1 MSCRIDDL
9 FICGPQQHSACCAPP
24 ETRELRVQKLELTP
38 PDENLGYCS
47 KITFLPVD
55 AEAYTGKQLGVD
67 VVCETPPQTYAGR
80 EIPTAEKKLVISST
94 LLNGGEQQ
102 HWTPGP
108 WCTPKKGFHYAFHL
122 PTHGQPITVLD
133 DDGYLTRGLLEK
145 LQTKD
150 SDNTPVNT
158 LQGMTAQQ
166 LIEPLKTFF
175 DYQCQK
181 SDPSRFSNRLDFSER
196 HSMYYQPLQK
206 GENGWQTVRIN
217 PANHNFTLLP
227 NDIFWMLRAKEQ
239 QTDYNAIQDKVS
251 TFCSVMNHKEA
262 APVSIEGG
270 TTFKV
275 TLSDSIRQANTQP
288 DLTASQ
294 EVNLTLPLDGTTPLL
309 REQTLPPNGIKIKT
323 TTQEIGETKTEHWPI
338 TSRLTNMAGQAVT
351 PYDATPHEGYSNL
364 LLTLSQPD
372 GEDLLTV
379 GPVYYQYS
387 GSTSSSRTNWL
398 KLDIGC
404 SDALT
409 FLSKEAEKALKQH
422 ASGLQSVLESQK

>member
-1 MSCRIDDL
+1 MTTCL
-9 FICGPQQHSACCAPP
+9 FVGHSNTAHAAPPP

-55 AEAYTGKQLGVD
+55 EAAYTGAQLGVD
-67 VVCETPPQTYAGR
+67 VVFEQYPRGCGCTEMSDEYIER
-80 EIPTAEKKLVISST
+80 HKKLMISST

-181 SDPSRFSNRLDFSER
+181 SDPSNFSNRLDFSER

-239 QTDYNAIQDKVS
+239 QPDYNAIQDKVS
-251 TFCSVMNHKEA
+251 TFCSVMNHEEA

-270 TTFKV
+270 TPFKV
-275 TLSDSIRQANTQP
+275 TLSDSIRQANAQP
-288 DLTASQ
+288 DHTASQ
-294 EVNLTLPLDGTTPLL
+294 EVNLTPPRDGIIFGKPA
-309 REQTLPPNGIKIKT
+309 LPPNGIKIKT
-323 TTQEIGETKTEHWPI
+323 TTQNPDAIKTQNWPL
-338 TSRLTNMAGQAVT
+338 TSRLTNTAGQVVSVYDET
-351 PYDATPHEGYSNL
+351 PREGYSNL
-364 LLTLSQPD
+364 VLKLSKPGGD
-372 GEDLLTV
+372 DLLTV

-387 GSTSSSRTNWL
+387 GSSSSSETNWRR
-398 KLDIGC
+398 LDGGC
-404 SDALT
+404 SYALS
-409 FLSKEAEKALKQH
+409 FLSKEARKALKEH
-422 ASGLQSVLESQK
+422 ANGLQSVLKSQE